1 MDIRRTLAANVV
13 RLRRT
18 KGLSQEALGWE
29 AGVSRSYMARIEG
42 GRTST
47 GVDILAKF
55 AAVLEV
61 EPWEL
66 LRPLPPPKRGR
77 KPAAGGAGRISE
89 P

>member
-1 MDIRRTLAANVV
+1 MNVRDLLAANIV
-13 RLRRT
+13 RLRRA

-29 AGVSRSYMARIEG
+29 AGVSRSYMARIESG
-42 GRTST
+42 QTST
-47 GVDILAKF
+47 GIDIIAKF

-77 KPAAGGAGRISE
+77 KQVGRISE
-89 P
+89 A